1 MMFIKPPATPPS
13 TPAEFYLQQL
23 FAHEEERARATG
35 ERPVVTGAEKTV
47 ASVLGMLYEDLE
59 QEEWV
64 EGGPGKSR
72 QSLQR
77 AALNPPYVDAN
88 ANVLFVESDAAVAAR
103 QVETFDNECTCWQCK
118 PEVERL
124 VLQDHGLLLSG
135 VELGVDLEMM
145 LNDLIEEM
153 RREGF

>member
-1 MMFIKPPATPPS
+1 
-13 TPAEFYLQQL
+13 
-23 FAHEEERARATG
+23 
-35 ERPVVTGAEKTV
+35 
-47 ASVLGMLYEDLE
+47 
-59 QEEWV
+59 
-64 EGGPGKSR
+64 
-72 QSLQR
+72 
-77 AALNPPYVDAN
+77 LNPPYIDAS

-124 VLQDHGLLLSG
+124 VLQDHGLLRWG

-145 LNDLIEEM
+145 LDDLIEEM

>member
-23 FAHEEERARATG
+23 FTHEEERARAAG

-47 ASVLGMLYEDLE
+47 VSVLGMLYEDLE

-72 QSLQR
+72 Q
-77 AALNPPYVDAN
+77 PPT
-88 ANVLFVESDAAVAAR
+88 R
-103 QVETFDNECTCWQCK
+103 
-118 PEVERL
+118 
-124 VLQDHGLLLSG
+124 SG
-135 VELGVDLEMM
+135 VEPAVCGCEC
-145 LNDLIEEM
+145 
-153 RREGF
+153 